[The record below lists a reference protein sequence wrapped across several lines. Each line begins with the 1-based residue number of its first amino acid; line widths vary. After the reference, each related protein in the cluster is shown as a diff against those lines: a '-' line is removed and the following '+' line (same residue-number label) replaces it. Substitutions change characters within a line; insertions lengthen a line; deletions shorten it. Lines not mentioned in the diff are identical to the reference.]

1 MRNNRKG
8 FTLIEL
14 IMVIVI
20 LGTLAAIAVPRF
32 NDFRK
37 AANQAACKGSG
48 GALRAAI
55 SNYYASTAIHTNTA
69 AWPSACTWAVIS
81 SEIQSWPKSP
91 AGYGGTGSWSAAYN
105 HTTGAL
111 SVETVCT
118 W

>member
-1 MRNNRKG
+1 MRNKG

-20 LGTLAAIAVPRF
+20 LGILAAIAVPKF
-32 NDFRK
+32 LDLRK
-37 AANQAACKGSG
+37 QANIAACKASG

-55 SNYYASTAIHTNTA
+55 SNYYASTAIHTTA
-69 AWPSACTWAVIS
+69 AWPSACTLTAL
-81 SEIQSWPKSP
+81 SEYIQSWPKSP